1 MKKLQVVAG
10 GTSGMGLAT
19 AMALG
24 RFGPVLVGGRNE
36 KRLADAVAK
45 LKEAG
50 VESYGKTV
58 DISNRASLDEF
69 AAYAAGIAP
78 LGNVLNAAGVDA
90 GGPDLIIGV
99 NMVGTVNFVE
109 AFFPYLEQGA
119 RLVNFSSI
127 TGYFVQPTTEEKAI
141 WDEPNDPDFFPKVK
155 AAIQNRQVPEAMR
168 HMGEDYLYYPISKT
182 FTQYYTRANTLR
194 FGRKGCQIFSV
205 APGAFDTPMLRESPD
220 EVVAG
225 IARGTALG
233 RLGDANEMADFIVHL
248 LEPGH
253 DYLTGCDLILDGGK
267 FALTT
272 AKQLD

>member
-1 MKKLQVVAG
+1 MKKLQVVTG

-19 AMALG
+19 AIALG
-24 RFGPVLVGGRNE
+24 KFGPVLIGGRNE
-36 KRLADAVAK
+36 RRLADALSK
-45 LKEAG
+45 LEEAG
-50 VESYGKTV
+50 VEAYGKSV
-58 DISNRASLDEF
+58 DIADRASLDAF
-69 AAYAAGIAP
+69 AAYAASIAP

-90 GGPDLIIGV
+90 GGADLIIKV

-109 AFFPYLEQGA
+109 AFLPYLEAGT

-127 TGYFVQPTTEEKAI
+127 TGYFVQPTPEEKEL
-141 WDEPNDPDFFPKVK
+141 WDSPNDPEFFTKVK
-155 AAIQNRQVPEAMR
+155 AAIQNREVPEAMR

-194 FGRKGCQIFSV
+194 FGRKGCQIFSI

-220 EVVAG
+220 EVIAG
-225 IARGTALG
+225 IAKGTALG
-233 RLGDANEMADFIVHL
+233 RLGKPEEMADFIVRL

-253 DYLTGCDLILDGGK
+253 DYLTGVDLILDGGK
-267 FALTT
+267 FGMTT

>member
-1 MKKLQVVAG
+1 
-10 GTSGMGLAT
+10 MGLAT

-45 LKEAG
+45 LEEAG
-50 VESYGKTV
+50 VEAYGKTV

-127 TGYFVQPTTEEKAI
+127 TGYFVQPTAEEKAI